1 MDQDR
6 NGAGRRARPRREQ
19 AVPAAPLPA
28 PGRDRGREAGVV
40 LGLLAA
46 NCRLLEDT
54 LYRVRKLELG
64 EREETRPLDRG
75 AM

>member
-1 MDQDR
+1 
-6 NGAGRRARPRREQ
+6 
-19 AVPAAPLPA
+19 
-28 PGRDRGREAGVV
+28 VV

-46 NCRLLEDT
+46 NRRLLEDT